1 MTDIGLPR
9 ASSTDCKQVE
19 QKTLIF
25 MTKHIYLLMALLAM
39 AFSSCGGSASEE
51 QPMGP
56 EDTVIAFNRAIT
68 AGDFTQAAAL
78 CDTAAMKDYLDSYTE
93 AWEVISRE
101 DSSALAI
108 ASSILSGAVIEI
120 TDVKKAED
128 RRIVSYTLEADG
140 HSKQRSATV
149 RKEGKTWR
157 VERITDAI

>member
-1 MTDIGLPR
+1 
-9 ASSTDCKQVE
+9 
-19 QKTLIF
+19 

-56 EDTVIAFNRAIT
+56 EDTVIAFNRAI
-68 AGDFTQAAAL
+68 
-78 CDTAAMKDYLDSYTE
+78 TAAMKDYLDSYTE

>member
-1 MTDIGLPR
+1 M
-9 ASSTDCKQVE
+9 
-19 QKTLIF
+19 
-25 MTKHIYLLMALLAM
+25 MALLATV
-39 AFSSCGGSASEE
+39 FSSCGSPSAKE

-56 EDTVIAFNRAIT
+56 EDTVVAFNRAIT
-68 AGDFTQAAAL
+68 AGDFTQASAL
-78 CDTAAMKDYLDSYTE
+78 CDTVSMKDYLESYAE

-120 TDVKKAED
+120 KDVKKADD

-140 HSKQRSATV
+140 HKKQRSATV
-149 RKEGKTWR
+149 RKEGKQWK